1 MELPSLGELNL
12 SHNKL
17 TSIPDVPEWS
27 ACLTVLD
34 LSFNQLN
41 SLPINVVAPIIR
53 SLNLSHNNFRTVP
66 LCICSFVTL
75 HSLNLG
81 DNPDILTL
89 PAEMGRLSMLNRLYL
104 TNLKDLNDPPR
115 NLQRDPRDCIRYLNS
130 KLRCAKGFF
139 RMKLMLVG
147 LQNRGKTTLVKRL
160 QGKEC
165 GNESTVGVDV
175 SEWWFKPSLGKK
187 PFHFSIWDF
196 GGQQEYYATH
206 QCFLSRR
213 SLYLL
218 LFNLNDG
225 DEGVREL
232 KPWLNNIALRAP
244 RSCVIIIGTHLDEVP
259 DEKREQI
266 DQLLNRVGALAE
278 TYNQKLS
285 VVEVMPVGLKNRIE
299 NIGLLK
305 EAIYNHAA
313 NYKTRAG
320 QLIMGQ
326 KIPASYH
333 ALDKQLEVVQQ
344 EVRQGLREPIMHA
357 EEFNTMVQ
365 QMNLADIQDE
375 EELKTATLFL
385 TDVGSLLH
393 YDDRSHNLH
402 ELYFVEPRWLCDMM
416 SKVVTIKERNPFV
429 KKGILYSKDIPML
442 FRDEIFPWKYFEQY
456 LTLLDRFEIA
466 LPLDNRRVLIPSM
479 LPEERPKDLKME
491 GSNRESSSPVYSRY
505 IMFNS
510 ADTPPGF
517 WNRLLSRIMHSIP
530 QVCFALDKTTPSTL
544 VERSPEHVSKEE
556 KMEFS
561 YTMQAPAAA
570 PTSLPSMPSPEL
582 GDPETL
588 FSQSASYASG
598 FTAAPE
604 EESAD
609 PDPVIPEIDDLEASA
624 LLPPPPEIS
633 KPMKLDSHDVPQLFN
648 PPQLLPNFPS
658 SLPIAM
664 QESYDIKDIQLEY
677 WRHGLYYND
686 PDVMFRI
693 ESYAK
698 SPNVRWEK
706 REGILIVTSP
716 NNQGKKVI
724 GQLVDLVI
732 SLINEWYPGLAEG
745 QHGSASLEQRVPC
758 FECIKINR
766 AKPFEF
772 TVEQCMPLIAKS
784 HTTIECGFHRD
795 EPKKNHTVSL
805 ADIVPDLLLQD
816 IDPNF
821 LLNAEDICY
830 QEDETSL
837 LGKGGY
843 GKVYRGK
850 CLNKSVAIKKY
861 ITRNEDAFTEL
872 RSEAKLLQQSHHPC
886 LICLVGVCVYP
897 IMALVLE
904 EAPLKSL
911 EFPILKKKVPVHR
924 LTIFRIAAEVSAAL
938 RFLHGQ
944 GIIFRDLKAANVL
957 LWTLDPASLCHCKVT
972 DFGIAT
978 HMAPVGA
985 RGLQGTKGFIAPEVL
1000 HIGKRKQRSVYD
1012 HKADI
1017 FSFGMFLYQ
1026 MIARRHP
1033 YHDIPP
1039 HRIDV
1044 SVEAGERPRLQDVDV
1059 SFSGYHYLTML
1070 MRKCWE
1076 DNPKNRPST
1085 EDIIKT
1091 VCLAPMQSVMCVFPV
1106 RSKFSLRRAI
1116 ALTPANFIEAGAHTK
1131 LQNELWVCCDGHEG
1145 AELNIYNSHTMVKAN
1160 KNFIKDNQV
1169 QCMAL
1174 CNDHVWVGSRAG
1186 IEYGVIDI
1194 FNIANRDLVHNI
1206 RMRENSVSC
1215 LTAAKDRVLIGTLEG
1230 YCFSF
1235 SNDVAKVRSNAK
1247 PRYKYVSEH
1256 AVDGIAC
1263 TSEFI
1268 WVSHT
1273 RYIYFLNPDNLALE
1287 GSISRDKERDAFI
1300 GQLSAS
1306 PAEDVIWSAHLGGI
1320 ILTAWDAHQRIH
1332 SFDVDTCKMLLKITD
1347 QVSIHDAVITAMVP
1361 ALDTV
1366 WVGMATGHIM
1376 VFHNEDLVTWFQ
1388 PYKEYVR
1395 FLTLISGS
1403 GPCEKEK
1410 CMVVSGGKGFQPLV
1424 ANMGPDYEKLDD
1436 NEQAVDKAGVLVIF
1450 EAFEAKT
1457 LRQVKLVEESSPEF
1471 LDTHNS
1477 VRMMIHNGEFK
1488 DGTHISKVTQNEGPE
1503 KGAALQDSTPYTPD
1517 LDAQPNLDYL
1527 STSMPDY
1534 TMGGSN
1540 PSAPTGVTGSN
1551 ASLMVTGTTPSYHT
1565 MDSLRA
1571 HSKNFFTDT
1580 QKSTSLDKVEEVD
1593 EEKKST
1599 GSQLSRDRTLTI
1611 TATTP
1616 FAHQREMF
1624 EIFLPIPPG
1633 PDGPESAQVVCV
1645 ACPKPPQLKVL
1656 LSELQ
1661 VNASLTEAEC
1671 RLEYERSPG
1680 DVARV
1685 NSQKQ
1690 LEAYMSLPNRPKLF
1704 ISRPTVAR

>member
-1 MELPSLGELNL
+1 ML
-12 SHNKL
+12 S
-17 TSIPDVPEWS
+17 
-27 ACLTVLD
+27 
-34 LSFNQLN
+34 
-41 SLPINVVAPIIR
+41 
-53 SLNLSHNNFRTVP
+53 
-66 LCICSFVTL
+66 
-75 HSLNLG
+75 
-81 DNPDILTL
+81 
-89 PAEMGRLSMLNRLYL
+89 RLYL
-104 TNLKDLNDPPR
+104 ANLKDLNDPPR
-115 NLQRDPRDCIRYLNS
+115 NMQRDPRDCIRYLNS

-147 LQNRGKTTLVKRL
+147 LANRGKTTLVKRL

-175 SEWWFKPSLGKK
+175 SEWWYKPSLGKK

-206 QCFLSRR
+206 QCFLSQR

-225 DEGVREL
+225 EAGMQEL

-244 RSCVIIIGTHLDEVP
+244 KSCIIIIGTHLDEVP
-259 DEKREQI
+259 EDKREEI
-266 DQLLNRVGALAE
+266 DRLLQCVGTLAE
-278 TYNQKLS
+278 SYSQKLNI
-285 VVEVMPVGLKNRIE
+285 VEVMPVGLKNRIE

-320 QLIMGQ
+320 QFIMGQ

-344 EVRQGLREPIMHA
+344 EVRQGLREPIMHE

-375 EELKTATLFL
+375 EDLKTATLFL

-402 ELYFVEPRWLCDMM
+402 ELYFVDPRWLCDMM

-442 FRDEIFPWKYFEQY
+442 FKDDIFPWKYFEQY

-479 LPEERPKDLKME
+479 LPEERPKGIEFDA
-491 GSNRESSSPVYSRY
+491 SSKKTPFYSRY
-505 IMFNS
+505 IIFNS

-517 WNRLLSRIMHSIP
+517 WSRVLSRIMHSIP
-530 QVCFALDKTTPSTL
+530 QICFALDKTTPSTL
-544 VERSPEHVSKEE
+544 LDDSVSSSEE
-556 KMEFS
+556 EQDREKITFS
-561 YTMQAPAAA
+561 FSMMQPPPAQVAIASLAA
-570 PTSLPSMPSPEL
+570 VQQVP
-582 GDPETL
+582 DPEPEPEPQPLLSSSFPDNATAPIE
-588 FSQSASYASG
+588 SQDEMS
-598 FTAAPE
+598 E
-604 EESAD
+604 
-609 PDPVIPEIDDLEASA
+609 LEASSFP
-624 LLPPPPEIS
+624 PPPPEIS
-633 KPMKLDSHDVPQLFN
+633 GPMRQDSHDQHNLFSA
-648 PPQLLPNFPS
+648 PQLLPNFPS
-658 SLPIAM
+658 SIPVPM
-664 QESYDIKDIQLEY
+664 QESYDVKDIQLEY
-677 WRHGLYYND
+677 WRTGLCYND
-686 PDVMFRI
+686 PEPLTFWI
-693 ESYAK
+693 ESLAR
-698 SPNVRWEK
+698 SPHSRRDK
-706 REGILIVTSP
+706 KDGILIMASS
-716 NNQGKKVI
+716 NNQGKRII

-732 SLINEWYPGLAEG
+732 SLINEWYPGLTEG
-745 QHGSASLEQRVPC
+745 HHGGNNNLEQRVPC
-758 FECIKINR
+758 FECVKLGR
-766 AKPFEF
+766 LKPFEF
-772 TVEQCMPLIAKS
+772 HVEQCLPLIAKS
-784 HTTIECGFHRD
+784 QTTIECGYHRD
-795 EPKKNHTVSL
+795 EPAKNHTVSL

-816 IDPNF
+816 IDPIF
-821 LLNAEDICY
+821 LLNADDISY

-850 CLNKSVAIKKY
+850 CQNKSVAIKKY
-861 ITRNEDAFTEL
+861 INRNEDAFTEL

-886 LICLVGVCVYP
+886 LICLVGVCVHP

-911 EFPILKKKVPVHR
+911 EFPLLKKKLPVHR
-924 LTIFRIAAEVSAAL
+924 LTIFRIAAEVAAAL
-938 RFLHGQ
+938 RFLHRQ

-1026 MIARRHP
+1026 IIARRHP

-1044 SVEAGERPRLQDVDV
+1044 SVETGERPKLQDVDV
-1059 SFSGYHYLTML
+1059 ASAGYHYLTML
-1070 MRKCWE
+1070 MKKCWE
-1076 DNPKNRPST
+1076 DNPKNRLKT
-1085 EDIIKT
+1085 EEIIKT
-1091 VCLAPMQSVMCVFPV
+1091 VTLAPMQAVMCVFPIKS
-1106 RSKFSLRRAI
+1106 RFSVRRAI
-1116 ALTPANFIEAGAHTK
+1116 ALTPANFIEAGAPTK
-1131 LQNELWVCCDGHEG
+1131 LQNELWVCCDGTEG
-1145 AELNIYNSHTMVKAN
+1145 AELNIYNSHTMVKAS

-1194 FNIANRDLVHNI
+1194 FNIATRELVHNI
-1206 RMRENSVSC
+1206 RMRDNSVSC

-1235 SNDVAKVRSNAK
+1235 SNDVSKVRSNAK

-1256 AVDGIAC
+1256 AVDGVAC
-1263 TSEFI
+1263 SSEYI

-1287 GSISRDKERDAFI
+1287 GSVSRDRERDAFI
-1300 GQLSAS
+1300 GQLSAA
-1306 PAEDVIWSAHLGGI
+1306 PAEDIIWSAHLGGI
-1320 ILTAWDAHQRIH
+1320 ILTAWDAHNRIH
-1332 SFDVDTCKMLLKITD
+1332 SFDIDTCKTLLKITS
-1347 QVSIHDAVITAMVP
+1347 QTSIHDAVITAMVP

-1366 WVGMATGHIM
+1366 WVGMATGHIL
-1376 VFHNEDLVTWFQ
+1376 VFHKEELLTWYQ
-1388 PYKEYVR
+1388 PYTEYVR
-1395 FLTLISGS
+1395 FLSIIAGS
-1403 GPCEKEK
+1403 GPCEMEK
-1410 CMVVSGGKGFQPLV
+1410 CMVVSGGKGFIPLV
-1424 ANMGPDYEKLDD
+1424 ADMGPDYEKMDD
-1436 NEQAVDKAGVLVIF
+1436 KGQPLDKAGVLVIW

-1457 LRQVKLVEESSPEF
+1457 MRQVKLVEANSPGYLE
-1471 LDTHNS
+1471 THNS
-1477 VRMMIHNGEFK
+1477 VRMMLHNGEFK
-1488 DGTHISKVTQNEGPE
+1488 DGTHINKVTQSGGEGAE
-1503 KGAALQDSTPYTPD
+1503 KAAYQDSTPYTPD
-1517 LDAQPNLDYL
+1517 LNAQPNMEYM
-1527 STSMPDY
+1527 STSLPKTSPDTY

-1540 PSAPTGVTGSN
+1540 PI
-1551 ASLMVTGTTPSYHT
+1551 TTSTFTPN
-1565 MDSLRA
+1565 DSLRM
-1571 HSKNFFTDT
+1571 HTKNFFTET
-1580 QKSTSLDKVEEVD
+1580 HHNSGEKESPEIED
-1593 EEKKST
+1593 ELLAGNMLT
-1599 GSQLSRDRTLTI
+1599 RDRTHTV
-1611 TATTP
+1611 TAVTS
-1616 FAHQREMF
+1616 ADDKVLF
-1624 EIFLPIPPG
+1624 EVVLPS
-1633 PDGPESAQVVCV
+1633 PESAQVVCV

-1656 LSELQ
+1656 LSEVQ
-1661 VNASLTEAEC
+1661 VNASLSQAEC
-1671 RLEYERSPG
+1671 RLEYEKRPG
-1680 DVARV
+1680 EVAKLTT
-1685 NSQKQ
+1685 QKQ
-1690 LEAYMSLPNRPKLF
+1690 LEVYLQLPAAVRPKLF
-1704 ISRPTVAR
+1704 VSRTIGAR